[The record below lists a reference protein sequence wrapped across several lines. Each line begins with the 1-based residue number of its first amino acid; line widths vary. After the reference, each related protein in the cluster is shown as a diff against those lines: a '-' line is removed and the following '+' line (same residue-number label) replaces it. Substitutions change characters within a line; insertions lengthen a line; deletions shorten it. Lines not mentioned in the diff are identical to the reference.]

1 MGASFTSS
9 SSKHR
14 ASLPAF
20 PQPRE
25 GSDYPRVHE
34 EQQAERELQRYY
46 DGTLQALAS
55 EPNPTLNPNLTLT

>member
-9 SSKHR
+9 SSKKR

-20 PQPRE
+20 PQPRV

-46 DGTLQALAS
+46 DATLQARRRVRRRVRLRGRG
-55 EPNPTLNPNLTLT
+55 

>member
-1 MGASFTSS
+1 MGASFASS
-9 SSKHR
+9 SSKNR

-46 DGTLQALAS
+46 DATLQARRRVRLRVRA
-55 EPNPTLNPNLTLT
+55 

>member
-46 DGTLQALAS
+46 DGTLQARSRVRLSVRA
-55 EPNPTLNPNLTLT
+55 

>member
-9 SSKHR
+9 SSKHQ

-34 EQQAERELQRYY
+34 EQHAERELQRYY
-46 DGTLQALAS
+46 DGTLQALPS
-55 EPNPTLNPNLTLT
+55 EP